1 VNFLGLPQGDANPV
15 LHGERVYLRPPIFG
29 DHLAWATLREQS
41 RGFLS
46 PWEPTW
52 ASDDLT
58 RAAYRRRVKRYQR
71 EAAEDLCY
79 SFLIFRAGDHALLG
93 GVTLSNVRRGVTQA
107 ASLGYWM
114 GEPHA
119 GRGFMREA
127 VQGLVPHAFGPL
139 RLHRIEAA
147 CMPANQR
154 SIGLLERLGF
164 QREGLARRYLMIN
177 GVWQDHLLYALLPED
192 RRF

>member
-1 VNFLGLPQGDANPV
+1 MNFLGLPQGDTNPV
-15 LHGERVYLRPPIFG
+15 LHGERIYLRPPIFG
-29 DHLAWATLREQS
+29 DHLAWATLREAS

-71 EAAEDLCY
+71 EAAEDQCY
-79 SFLIFRAGDHALLG
+79 SFLLFRSGDHALLG

-107 ASLGYWM
+107 SSLGYWM

-127 VQGLVPHAFGPL
+127 VSVLVPHAFGPL

-147 CMPANQR
+147 CMPSNGR

-192 RRF
+192 RHV